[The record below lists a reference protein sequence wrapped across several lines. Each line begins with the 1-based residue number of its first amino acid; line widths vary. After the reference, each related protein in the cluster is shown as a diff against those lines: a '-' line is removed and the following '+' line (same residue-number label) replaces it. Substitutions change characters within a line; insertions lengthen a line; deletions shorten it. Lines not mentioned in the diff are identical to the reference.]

1 MDRTQDVTLTGR
13 KLNGGKWNTLC
24 LPFNLSTLDG
34 TPLAGA
40 EVRELDFTN
49 SYDADGIIDNNVDD
63 DYYTHYDAWEEKLYL
78 YFKQATEIKAGK
90 PYIVKPQSD
99 INGPTFSNVQI
110 TRSSASI
117 ESGDVGVLFVGNF
130 DPAPLETDNTYNL
143 YLGSDNKLYY
153 PGTND
158 FKVNAFRGY
167 FLVDP
172 SDEGAFES
180 EVRSV
185 FLNFGD
191 DEPSVVRDI
200 DIGQWK
206 TDNVVYDLN
215 GRKVNAPLKK
225 GIYIRNG
232 RKVVIK

>member
-1 MDRTQDVTLTGR
+1 M
-13 KLNGGKWNTLC
+13 
-24 LPFNLSTLDG
+24 
-34 TPLAGA
+34 
-40 EVRELDFTN
+40 EVLKSIFRE
-49 SYDADGIIDNNVDD
+49 YDD

-117 ESGDVGVLFVGNF
+117 ESGDVGILFVGNF
-130 DPAPLETDNTYNL
+130 DPAPLEKYNTCNL
-143 YLGSDNKLYY
+143 YLGSNDKLYY
-153 PGTND
+153 PGTD
-158 FKVNAFRGY
+158 GFKVNAFRGY

-191 DEPSVVRDI
+191 DETTSIELSPSIINKNDDTWYSLDGIRLS
-200 DIGQWK
+200 K
-206 TDNVVYDLN
+206 
-215 GRKVNAPLKK
+215 KPSEK
-225 GIYIRNG
+225 GIYIHNG
-232 RKVVIK
+232 RKEVLK